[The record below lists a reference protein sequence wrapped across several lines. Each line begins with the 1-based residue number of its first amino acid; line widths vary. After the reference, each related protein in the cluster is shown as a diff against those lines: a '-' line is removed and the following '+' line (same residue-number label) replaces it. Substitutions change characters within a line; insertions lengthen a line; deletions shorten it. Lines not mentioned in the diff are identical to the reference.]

1 MGKHFFAL
9 IFLSLASFV
18 FLYPTAVSGK
28 VRSKKITVNTENDA
42 KIFVDGKLVNNTSTE
57 IKVAAYA
64 QVNVRVEKAGYIT
77 QERNYIN
84 DGKHTL
90 ASTDYIKLEKD
101 DAYENSM
108 VTNLANQDI
117 DVRTSHN
124 EDDSWKLINRIITGY
139 FDVIAV
145 TDKATGYMCT
155 AWVVKSFKAATI
167 RTRLVIKTGNTD
179 PLTYKA
185 KLVSEIAPPG
195 ISASSDESFRNWD
208 RLLRTFENVVP
219 ELQSRLTK

>member
-1 MGKHFFAL
+1 MSKHLLALLFFCT
-9 IFLSLASFV
+9 ASIV
-18 FLYPTAVSGK
+18 FFYPNTLYAK
-28 VRSKKITVNTENDA
+28 VRPKKITINTENDA
-42 KIFVDGKLVNNTSTE
+42 KKFVDGKLVNNTSTE
-57 IKVAAYA
+57 IKVGAYA

-167 RTRLVIKTGNTD
+167 RTRLIIKTGNTD

-195 ISASSDESFRNWD
+195 VAASSDESFRNWD

>member
-1 MGKHFFAL
+1 MSIQIKAL
-9 IFLSLASFV
+9 LFYCLAAFV
-18 FLYPTAVSGK
+18 FFIPREVAAK
-28 VRSKKITVNTENDA
+28 VKSKKIVINTENDA
-42 KIFVDGKLVNNTSTE
+42 RIYVDGKLVNNTSTE
-57 IKVAAYA
+57 IKVGAYA
-64 QVNVRVEKAGYIT
+64 QVNIRVEKVGFIT

-90 ASTDYIKLEKD
+90 PSTDYIKLEKD

-117 DVRTSHN
+117 DVRTNHN
-124 EDDSWKLINRIITGY
+124 EEESWKLINRIITGY

-167 RTRLVIKTGNTD
+167 RTRLIIKTGNTD

-195 ISASSDESFRNWD
+195 VSASSDESFRNWD

-219 ELQSRLTK
+219 ELQSRLAK

>member
-1 MGKHFFAL
+1 MSKHLLALLFFCT
-9 IFLSLASFV
+9 ASFV
-18 FLYPTAVSGK
+18 FCYPNTLYAK
-28 VRSKKITVNTENDA
+28 VRPKKITINTENDA

-57 IKVAAYA
+57 IKVGAYA

-90 ASTDYIKLEKD
+90 PSTDYIKLEKD

-167 RTRLVIKTGNTD
+167 RTRLIIKTGNTD

-195 ISASSDESFRNWD
+195 VAASSDESFRNWD

-219 ELQSRLTK
+219 ELQSRLIK

>member
-1 MGKHFFAL
+1 MSKIL
-9 IFLSLASFV
+9 SYSLALCLLLLTPGRSHA
-18 FLYPTAVSGK
+18 YSH
-28 VRSKKITVNTENDA
+28 SKKITINTENDA
-42 KIFVDGKLVNNTSTE
+42 KIFVDGKLVSTTSTE
-57 IKVAAYA
+57 IKIKSGT
-64 QVNVRVEKAGYIT
+64 QVNVRVEKTGFIT
-77 QERNYIN
+77 QERNYIY

-90 ASTDYIKLEKD
+90 PSTDYIKLEKD
-101 DAYENSM
+101 DAYENSL

-117 DVRTSHN
+117 DVRASHT
-124 EDDSWKLINRIITGY
+124 EDESWKLINRIITGY

-155 AWVVKSFKAATI
+155 AWVVKSFRAATI

-195 ISASSDESFRNWD
+195 SSANSDESFRNWD
-208 RLLRTFENVVP
+208 RLLRSFENVIP
-219 ELQSRLTK
+219 ELQSRLAK

>member
-1 MGKHFFAL
+1 MGIQIKALLFFCLTAFS
-9 IFLSLASFV
+9 FLT
-18 FLYPTAVSGK
+18 PEAVAAK
-28 VRSKKITVNTENDA
+28 VKSKKIVINTENDA
-42 KIFVDGKLVNNTSTE
+42 RIFVDGKLVNNTSTE

-64 QVNVRVEKAGYIT
+64 QVNIRVEKVGFIT

-90 ASTDYIKLEKD
+90 PSTDYIKLEKD

-117 DVRTSHN
+117 DVRTSHDEEN
-124 EDDSWKLINRIITGY
+124 SWKLINRIITGY

-167 RTRLVIKTGNTD
+167 RTRLIIKTGNTD

-195 ISASSDESFRNWD
+195 VSASSDESFRNWD

-219 ELQSRLTK
+219 ELQSRLAK

>member
-1 MGKHFFAL
+1 MGIQMKALLFCCLAAFTFFAPNH
-9 IFLSLASFV
+9 A
-18 FLYPTAVSGK
+18 AAK
-28 VRSKKITVNTENDA
+28 VKSKKIVINTENDA
-42 KIFVDGKLVNNTSTE
+42 RIYVDGKLVNNTSTE

-64 QVNVRVEKAGYIT
+64 QVNIRVEKVGFIT

-90 ASTDYIKLEKD
+90 PSTDYIKLEKD

-117 DVRTSHN
+117 DVRTSHDEEN
-124 EDDSWKLINRIITGY
+124 SWKLINRIITGY

-155 AWVVKSFKAATI
+155 AWVVKSFKAATV
-167 RTRLVIKTGNTD
+167 RTRLIIKTGNTD

-195 ISASSDESFRNWD
+195 VSASSDESFRNWD

-219 ELQSRLTK
+219 ELQSRLAK

>member
-1 MGKHFFAL
+1 MGIQIKALLFCCLAAFF
-9 IFLSLASFV
+9 FLTPEVVA
-18 FLYPTAVSGK
+18 AK
-28 VRSKKITVNTENDA
+28 VKSKKIVINTENDA
-42 KIFVDGKLVNNTSTE
+42 RIFVDGKLVNNTSTE

-64 QVNVRVEKAGYIT
+64 QVNIRVEKVGFIT

-90 ASTDYIKLEKD
+90 PSTDYIKLEKD

-117 DVRTSHN
+117 DVRTSHDEEN
-124 EDDSWKLINRIITGY
+124 SWKLINRIITGY

-167 RTRLVIKTGNTD
+167 RTRLIIKTGNTD

-195 ISASSDESFRNWD
+195 VSASSDESFRNWD

-219 ELQSRLTK
+219 ELQSRLAK

>member
-1 MGKHFFAL
+1 MGIQIKALLFCCLAAFTFFVPNE
-9 IFLSLASFV
+9 LSA
-18 FLYPTAVSGK
+18 K
-28 VRSKKITVNTENDA
+28 VKSKKIVINTENDA
-42 KIFVDGKLVNNTSTE
+42 RIYVDGKLVNNTSTE

-64 QVNVRVEKAGYIT
+64 QVNIRVEKVGFIT

-90 ASTDYIKLEKD
+90 PSTDYIKLEKD

-117 DVRTSHN
+117 DVRTSHDEEN
-124 EDDSWKLINRIITGY
+124 SWKLINRIITGY

-167 RTRLVIKTGNTD
+167 RTRLIIKTGNTD

-195 ISASSDESFRNWD
+195 VSASSDESFRNWD

-219 ELQSRLTK
+219 ELQSRLAK

>member
-1 MGKHFFAL
+1 MSKHLLALLFFCT
-9 IFLSLASFV
+9 ASIV
-18 FLYPTAVSGK
+18 FFYPNTLYAK
-28 VRSKKITVNTENDA
+28 VRPKKITINTENDA

-57 IKVAAYA
+57 IKVGAYA

-167 RTRLVIKTGNTD
+167 RTRLIIKTGNTD

-195 ISASSDESFRNWD
+195 VAASSDESFRNWD

>member
-1 MGKHFFAL
+1 MSIQIKAL
-9 IFLSLASFV
+9 LFYCLAAFV
-18 FLYPTAVSGK
+18 FFIPREVAAK
-28 VRSKKITVNTENDA
+28 VKPKKIVINTENDA
-42 KIFVDGKLVNNTSTE
+42 RIYVDGKLVNNTSTE
-57 IKVAAYA
+57 IKVGAYA
-64 QVNVRVEKAGYIT
+64 QVNIRVEKVGFIT

-90 ASTDYIKLEKD
+90 PSTDYIKLEKD

-117 DVRTSHN
+117 DVRTNHN
-124 EDDSWKLINRIITGY
+124 EEESWKLINRIITGY

-167 RTRLVIKTGNTD
+167 RTRLIIKTGNTD

-195 ISASSDESFRNWD
+195 VSASSDESFRNWD

-219 ELQSRLTK
+219 ELQSRLAK

>member
-1 MGKHFFAL
+1 MGIQIKALLFCCLAVFTFFAPNE
-9 IFLSLASFV
+9 LSA
-18 FLYPTAVSGK
+18 K
-28 VRSKKITVNTENDA
+28 VKSKKIVINTENDA
-42 KIFVDGKLVNNTSTE
+42 RIYVDGKLVNNTSTE

-64 QVNVRVEKAGYIT
+64 QVNIRVEKVGFIT

-90 ASTDYIKLEKD
+90 PSTDYIKLEKD

-117 DVRTSHN
+117 DVRTNHDEEN
-124 EDDSWKLINRIITGY
+124 SWKLINRIITGY

-167 RTRLVIKTGNTD
+167 RTRLIIKTGNTD

-195 ISASSDESFRNWD
+195 VSASSDESFRNWD

-219 ELQSRLTK
+219 ELQSRLAK